1 MNLTS
6 ALVVSKG
13 ISRMGFHFKIKTP
26 DDFCCG
32 KAIATL
38 GW

>member
-1 MNLTS
+1 
-6 ALVVSKG
+6 
-13 ISRMGFHFKIKTP
+13 MGFHFKIKTP

-38 GW
+38 GWW